1 MADLLGAMIGGGLMA
16 VLFLPVPIIIWMI
29 FKSM

>member
-1 MADLLGAMIGGGLMA
+1 MADLLGAMLGGGLMT